1 MKRMFDISR
10 YPGIAVFVLAGLS
23 IVIVT
28 FASYNLVQQGM
39 ANLRYIGEFGWLALQ
54 TGALVQLLQLL
65 AYGAVALHPVQ
76 DLRIRTGDPLSQLE
90 RQVARRFAFPSP
102 RISD

>member
-65 AYGAVALHPVQ
+65 AYGAVALFFFILFKICESELV
-76 DLRIRTGDPLSQLE
+76 IRYRNWKD
-90 RQVARRFAFPSP
+90 R
-102 RISD
+102 